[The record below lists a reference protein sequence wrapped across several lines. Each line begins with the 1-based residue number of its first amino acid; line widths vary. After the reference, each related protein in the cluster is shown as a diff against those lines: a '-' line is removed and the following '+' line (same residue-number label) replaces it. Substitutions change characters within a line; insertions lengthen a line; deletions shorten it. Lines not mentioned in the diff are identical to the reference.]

1 MRKYVL
7 DSYAVIAY
15 AKNEK
20 GGDEVADLISKAL
33 TSDVELYL
41 SVINWGEV
49 YYITLRNQGKDKA
62 ELFKTTIARFPIT
75 IVEANKE
82 LTLHAAEFKA
92 FNKMSYADAFAAA
105 LAKIKKA
112 VLVTGDKEFKA
123 LEKEIKISWI

>member
-20 GGDEVADLISKAL
+20 GGDEVAELISKAL

-41 SVINWGEV
+41 SVINWGEI

-62 ELFKTTIARFPIT
+62 ELFKTTLARFPIT
-75 IVEANKE
+75 IVDANKE
-82 LTLHAAEFKA
+82 LTAHAAEFKA